1 MSTTWNTK
9 YGTRRVRHD
18 PPTLSEAIAAAQD
31 LTDDPAAQ
39 VEIAAGLIGVPVD
52 EVKLE
57 MQKLAPDRRLTRTV
71 TITAPAR
78 DKDHAPR
85 TVIVERKSSRRV
97 IARTKI

>member
-18 PPTLSEAIAAAQD
+18 PPTLSEAIVAAQD
-31 LTDDPAAQ
+31 LTDDPVAQ
-39 VEIAAGLIGVPVD
+39 IEIAAGLIGAPLD

-57 MQKLAPDRRLTRTV
+57 MQKLAPDRRPTRTV

-97 IARTKI
+97 IARTKS